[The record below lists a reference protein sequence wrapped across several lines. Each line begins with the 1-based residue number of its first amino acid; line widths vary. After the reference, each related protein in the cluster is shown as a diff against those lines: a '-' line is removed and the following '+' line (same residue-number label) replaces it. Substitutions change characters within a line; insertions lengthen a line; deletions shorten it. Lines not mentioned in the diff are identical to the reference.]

1 MRSRTPP
8 RPSRALPAAT
18 TVWRVHCPRG
28 RLAPSRG
35 RLARASRHPPHAAR
49 AAKPASKPSLTA
61 CGTGWRARSTKRG
74 EGRRSTTRTA
84 AGQPSR
90 PTSHLHVPRQA
101 GAAPHQVQERVSLS
115 LSQVHGLE
123 ALELRRAGRA
133 DQRAEPYGARRHSVH
148 VARAGPAR
156 ACERDL
162 RDGLLPQVDTE
173 ESEAQPFAAD
183 GLPRR
188 SRVRHV
194 QRVRLAREVPASG
207 AHQSTQS
214 TMSTRATN
222 TAGDSR
228 TRLNAAEYSLPG
240 CLLECTRARIPHL
253 GTSTA
258 ARHARPTLRAQP

>member
-1 MRSRTPP
+1 MTPNLPSLRMRSRTPP

-101 GAAPHQVQERVSLS
+101 GAAPHQV
-115 LSQVHGLE
+115 HGLE
-123 ALELRRAGRA
+123 ALELRRTGRA
-133 DQRAEPYGARRHSVH
+133 DQRAEPHGARRHSVH

-214 TMSTRATN
+214 ATN

-228 TRLNAAEYSLPG
+228 TRLNAAEYSLPSPG
-240 CLLECTRARIPHL
+240 ACSSAREPVSRI
-253 GTSTA
+253 
-258 ARHARPTLRAQP
+258 